1 LGLIE
6 QDSAEYNVKMLGL
19 QVYKNNGSYRTRRH
33 SVKYNA
39 RMFSLIKQNSAEYNV
54 QMLNLQ
60 VYKNFESYR
69 TRQCRI
75 QCENVRSPSI

>member
-1 LGLIE
+1 MGLIE
-6 QDSAEYNVKMLGL
+6 QDSAEYNVKMLRL

-33 SVKYNA
+33 SAEYNV
-39 RMFSLIKQNSAEYNV
+39 RMFSLIKQHSAEYNV

-75 QCENVRSPSI
+75 